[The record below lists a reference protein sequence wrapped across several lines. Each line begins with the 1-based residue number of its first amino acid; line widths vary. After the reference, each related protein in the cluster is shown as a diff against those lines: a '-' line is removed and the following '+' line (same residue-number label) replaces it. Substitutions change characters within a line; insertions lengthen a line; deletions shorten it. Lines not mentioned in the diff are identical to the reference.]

1 MIVAFDASMLIYL
14 FDQNASS
21 PEDKNTGK
29 PVNHCKLR
37 VEYLIL
43 TLQHDQAK
51 IVIPTPSL
59 AEVLVR
65 AQAGA
70 PERLKILKE
79 SKHFRIV
86 SFDERAAIEFAATQA
101 TRILS
106 GSKPAL
112 GLRTKAKFDDQII
125 SIATVEGAVKIYS
138 DDEHIFKAAASRFEV
153 IGIADLPL
161 PVENQQPKL
170 LFYTPSIK

>member
-1 MIVAFDASMLIYL
+1 LIVAFDASMLIYL
-14 FDQNASS
+14 FDENASS
-21 PEDKNTGK
+21 PEDKETGK
-29 PVNHCKLR
+29 SVTHCQLR
-37 VEYLIL
+37 VKHLIL
-43 TLQHDQAK
+43 TLQQAQAK
-51 IVIPTPSL
+51 IVIPTPAL
-59 AEVLVR
+59 AEILVR
-65 AQAGA
+65 AQVGA

-79 SKHFRIV
+79 SKHFRIA

-106 GSKPAL
+106 GTKPTQ

-138 DDEHIFKAAASRFEV
+138 DDEDIFKAAASKFEV

-161 PVENQQPKL
+161 PPENNEPS
-170 LFYTPSIK
+170 LFE